1 MNKYKD
7 YLEQAYKEYKDFTM
21 DELLDELKV
30 EKHRLELAQ
39 LAYSNEQY
47 IRIWDEHNKNLIAI
61 IYGSSSRRKRLFA
74 IIFEE
79 LETNIK
85 MLKAIIYDKLL
96 KGEYL
101 EDEENE
107 I

>member
-21 DELLDELKV
+21 DELLDELKQY
-30 EKHRLELAQ
+30 KKRLELAQ

-47 IRIWDEHNKNLIAI
+47 IRIYDEHNKNLIAI
-61 IYGSSSRRKRLFA
+61 IYGSSSRRKKLFN

-85 MLKAIIYDKLL
+85 MLKAIIIDNLIN
-96 KGEYL
+96 GGYL

>member
-21 DELLDELKV
+21 DGLLELLKQ
-30 EKHRLELAQ
+30 EKKRLELAE
-39 LAYSNEQY
+39 LTYSNEQY
-47 IRIWDEHNKNLIAI
+47 IRIYDERNKNEIAV
-61 IYGSSSRRKRLFA
+61 IYGSNSRRKELFD

-101 EDEENE
+101 DDEE
-107 I
+107 